1 MRSFITLAAIAALT
15 ACGPAPQTQQAQ
27 LAPNTAT
34 VAVTY
39 GPDVVH
45 LQGVRDVRFGHT
57 RADLNDR
64 LAKTVGECS
73 ARVTDLPQGDL
84 VFAADD
90 RLVLLWF
97 DAPLR
102 TPEGISTA
110 STLDAARKA
119 YPQAKELKAP
129 ENSYRFD
136 GLLVSDGDH
145 GYLFLHDG
153 KTVRKAIAGYAS
165 YLDRLFN
172 AGFGA
177 C

>member
-1 MRSFITLAAIAALT
+1 MRSFLTLAAIAALT
-15 ACGPAPQTQQAQ
+15 ACGPAPQAQSAQ
-27 LAPNTAT
+27 LVPGTATAT
-34 VAVTY
+34 VSY
-39 GPDVVH
+39 GPDVVQ
-45 LQGVRDVRFGHT
+45 LQGVRDVRFGST
-57 RADLNDR
+57 RTELDKR
-64 LAKTVGECS
+64 LAKTVAQCNS
-73 ARVTDLPQGDL
+73 RVTDLPNGSL
-84 VFAADD
+84 VFAADE

-129 ENSYRFD
+129 EGSYRFD

-145 GYLFLHDG
+145 GFLFLHDG
-153 KTVRKAIAGYAS
+153 KTVRKAVAGYTLF
-165 YLDRLFN
+165 LDRLFN
-172 AGFGA
+172 TGFGA

>member
-1 MRSFITLAAIAALT
+1 MRSFITLAAIATLT
-15 ACGPAPQTQQAQ
+15 ACGPAPQAQQAQ

-34 VAVTY
+34 AAVTY

-45 LQGVRDVRFGHT
+45 PQGVRDVRFGNT
-57 RADLNDR
+57 RADLDDR
-64 LAKTVGECS
+64 LIKTVAQCN
-73 ARVTDLPQGDL
+73 AHVTDLPQGSL
-84 VFAADD
+84 VFAPDD

-102 TPEGISTA
+102 TAEGISTA
-110 STLDAARKA
+110 STLDAAREA

-129 ENSYRFD
+129 EGSYRFD
-136 GLLVSDGDH
+136 GLLIADGDR
-145 GYLFLHDG
+145 GFLFLHDG
-153 KTVRKAIAGYAS
+153 KTVRKAVAGYEQ

-172 AGFGA
+172 TGFGA